1 MWRLVEIGEVI
12 ENGDEYWQF
21 GEWTK
26 LPIGSSPTVKY
37 VADPVRRW
45 AGEKKPAVPAV
56 SVGDRVEV
64 VSGTWAKSCGVVVG
78 ILPMNLKITL
88 ENVFV
93 GGSMLTL
100 IVGKSSVTAL
110 KSAPKASVQVDPEW
124 RLLEIGEVIR
134 EGDLVSITD
143 WGNWTPA
150 VDSIG
155 TTIPEMRSK
164 ARRRV
169 RIESPGW
176 RYLDAC
182 ETVQAGDET
191 SFGWEAVWKEVSRY
205 HGTSVGNPVSN
216 SSVRFFRRKTTP
228 FAG

>member
-1 MWRLVEIGEVI
+1 MWRLLEVGEVI
-12 ENGDEYWQF
+12 EKGDESYRETRWDDIGHCLGWRVTASF
-21 GEWTK
+21 C
-26 LPIGSSPTVKY
+26 PI
-37 VADPVRRW
+37 RRKI
-45 AGEKKPAVPAV
+45 EPV

-64 VSGTWAKSCGVVVG
+64 VSGTWSKSCGVVVG

-134 EGDLVSITD
+134 EGDEYCNGYWKWRFCIDYMIDQT
-143 WGNWTPA
+143 
-150 VDSIG
+150 IG
-155 TTIPEMRSK
+155 KFHCSL
-164 ARRRV
+164 RRRV

-176 RYLDAC
+176 RYLDAG
-182 ETVQAGDET
+182 ETVQAGDEIAMRG
-191 SFGWEAVWKEVSRY
+191 SMAWESANLSTGSK
-205 HGTSVGNPVSN
+205 VGSTPNDKAIY
-216 SSVRFFRRKTTP
+216 FFRRKTTP
-228 FAG
+228 FEG